1 MAKQNCNFVTC
12 GCSSAQEA
20 INQENL
26 ALNKKLFESKWTQIR
41 SHTTAWWTLMVEYDL
56 NKVDKAE
63 VKFDKY
69 VTMLQVKY
77 GYTRQEAK
85 MEIGKRVAEID
96 AELGNN
102 VTPA

>member
-1 MAKQNCNFVTC
+1 M
-12 GCSSAQEA
+12 QEA
-20 INQENL
+20 VSQENL
-26 ALNKKLFESKWTQIR
+26 TLNKKLFESKWKQIR
-41 SHTTAWWTLMVEYDL
+41 SHTTAWWTLMSEYDL

-85 MEIGKRVAEID
+85 TEIDNRVTEID
-96 AELGNN
+96 AELENS